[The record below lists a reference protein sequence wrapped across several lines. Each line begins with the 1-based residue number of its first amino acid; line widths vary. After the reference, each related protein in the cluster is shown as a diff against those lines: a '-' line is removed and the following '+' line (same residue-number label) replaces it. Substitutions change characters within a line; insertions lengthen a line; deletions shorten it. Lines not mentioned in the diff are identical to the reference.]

1 MSIDSN
7 VESNGGHRLG
17 FTPMQIAHHS
27 LFTAREKLE
36 LLNKI
41 KSEVSGVLHSEAELG
56 FAPEEIDRAIA
67 EVRLAAQNGE
77 HTRTVIWGD
86 N

>member
-1 MSIDSN
+1 MTMEYKVHDLGGKDS
-7 VESNGGHRLG
+7 

-41 KSEVSGVLHSEAELG
+41 KSAVSGVLCSEAELG

-67 EVRLAAQNGE
+67 EVRLAAQHAE